1 MRLPSLFLKQ
11 SGGRRSCEG
20 VGAEVV
26 GGLYHG
32 GVVFGVDAGVDAVA
46 GGDDQAA
53 VGGAVLDAF
62 FNGGDDLFFGAVA
75 E

>member
-1 MRLPSLFLKQ
+1 M
-11 SGGRRSCEG
+11 
-20 VGAEVV
+20 